1 MFQSLSSSPG
11 TFSLFISFSPYISW
25 YSNIDDYP
33 LSLFFVNYNYVLVFL
48 PLSHC
53 YTEGC
58 YPTTLSLLYFLLML
72 LGCVFTIFLCVLT
85 HSSHKDPNG
94 LSLLHFCVISY
105 ILSEPISCIHLLSVV
120 LPPLLPT

>member
-11 TFSLFISFSPYISW
+11 TFPLFTSFSPYISW

-53 YTEGC
+53 HTEGC
-58 YPTTLSLLYFLLML
+58 FPTTLSLLYFLLLL
-72 LGCVFTIFLCVLT
+72 LGCVFTIFLCVLA

-94 LSLLHFCVISY
+94 LSLLHSCAVYY
-105 ILSEPISCIHLLSVV
+105 ILSEPISCIHLVSVV
-120 LPPLLPT
+120 LSPLFST